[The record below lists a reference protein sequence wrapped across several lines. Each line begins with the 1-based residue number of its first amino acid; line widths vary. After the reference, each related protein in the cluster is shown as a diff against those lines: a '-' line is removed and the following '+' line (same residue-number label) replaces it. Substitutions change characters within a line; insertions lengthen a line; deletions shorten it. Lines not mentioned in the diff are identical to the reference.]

1 MKSAFELKSTRLSAL
16 AVRFAETDLAAI
28 RAHLTE
34 KAEQYRM
41 FEHMA
46 LVADFADIQAAD
58 MPDLTELKALFAEF
72 GLHLTALRHLPD
84 SIREQAAEQ
93 GWLCANSDKAV
104 DDTDSAA
111 QQEQPE
117 NSDDAAENA
126 PNDTNGASDDADNQ
140 STNDATEPT
149 AETERQPEARPTV
162 VVDTPVRTGQ
172 QVYAEN
178 ADLIV
183 LGMVSEGAE
192 VIADGNIH
200 IYAPMRGRALAGEKG
215 NKNARIF
222 IQSMQAE
229 LVSVAGIYR
238 VFEQDL
244 PAHLHKQPVRIE
256 LVEDR
261 LAVSAI
267 DAQ

>member
-16 AVRFAETDLAAI
+16 VVRFAETDLAKL
-28 RAHLTE
+28 REHLAD
-34 KAEQYRM
+34 KAEQYGM

-46 LVADFADIQAAD
+46 LVADFADVQAAD
-58 MPDLTELKALFAEF
+58 VPDLAELKALFAEF
-72 GLHLTALRHLPD
+72 GLHLTALRHLPE
-84 SIREQAAEQ
+84 SVCRQASEQ
-93 GWLCANSDKAV
+93 GWLCVSSDKAV
-104 DDTDSAA
+104 EDSADEGSSDCIA
-111 QQEQPE
+111 EPAE
-117 NSDDAAENA
+117 LPDDAAETTEKDETEQQA
-126 PNDTNGASDDADNQ
+126 VTESSDEQ
-140 STNDATEPT
+140 T
-149 AETERQPEARPTV
+149 AEPLPAARPTV
-162 VVDTPVRTGQ
+162 VIDTPVRTGQ

-215 NKNARIF
+215 DKNARIF

-256 LVEDR
+256 LLEDR